1 MNGFIEACR
10 FCFFLFFNPINP
22 IYLVALYPSIQLA
35 AQPLKKEIQQQR
47 RLLQLLNQL
56 NEVEADHRAQGI
68 SQEVMKINQKKRN

>member
-10 FCFFLFFNPINP
+10 FCFFLFFNPI
-22 IYLVALYPSIQLA
+22 YLVAHYPSIQLA

-68 SQEVMKINQKKRN
+68 SQEVMKINKKKQN